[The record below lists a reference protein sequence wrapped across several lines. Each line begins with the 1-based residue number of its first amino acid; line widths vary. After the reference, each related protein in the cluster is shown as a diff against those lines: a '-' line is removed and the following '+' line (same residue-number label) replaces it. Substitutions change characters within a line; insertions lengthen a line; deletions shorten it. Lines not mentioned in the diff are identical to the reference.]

1 MVEEHGQAAA
11 KPKEKADEEK
21 GLDLF
26 ELCSATLLG
35 LAAIG
40 GAWSAYQGDLWG
52 GQSVEAYG
60 EAATMT
66 TQAAGEATTK
76 ATSVAAEA
84 TKKMTEVSAAVATQ
98 TTGISG
104 EAAVATTQA
113 STEFGLQITVMA
125 RDSALDID
133 AKKLLFEAATT
144 RDRTTA
150 ERQFTVAKYLYTQQ
164 LSDEAYQ
171 SLGLPAEFRTEDQE
185 KAFEIPLEALAA
197 AADKEVA
204 TDAYIESML
213 GPAVQKFEAAETGLS
228 EGFAAATKTLT
239 DGFGEA
245 ATGLTDGFTAANA
258 MLTGGFAKAGKRFD
272 EGRDANN
279 TGDKFGLD
287 SIFYTVCLFLAG
299 IALVFK
305 TKVRWAFF
313 AIGLTSFV
321 GATAYLFTIPWA

>member
-1 MVEEHGQAAA
+1 M
-11 KPKEKADEEK
+11 PRRKEGEAMAENNGEEK
-21 GLDLF
+21 KDLDLF

-35 LAAIG
+35 LAAVG

-84 TKKMTEVSAAVATQ
+84 TKKMTEVSGTVATQ

-150 ERQFTVAKYLYTQQ
+150 ERQFTIAKYLYTQQ

-171 SLGLPAEFRTEDQE
+171 SLGLSPEFRTEDQE
-185 KAFEIPLEALAA
+185 KAFEIPVEALAE

-204 TDAYIESML
+204 TEAYVESML
-213 GPAVQKFEAAETGLS
+213 GPAVEKFDAAETGLA

-239 DGFGEA
+239 DGFGQA
-245 ATGLTDGFTAANA
+245 AQGLTDGFAAANT
-258 MLTGGFAKAGKRFD
+258 MLTDGFAKAGKRFD

-287 SIFYTVCLFLAG
+287 SIFFTVCLFLAG

-313 AIGLTSFV
+313 AIGVASFV